1 MELLVI
7 GAFCLELIVCVA
19 LGLPVLVPLAIGL
32 VIFLVYGRLHGSSA
46 RDLALMTARGVST
59 AKGVLESFALIG
71 ILTALWRACGT
82 ISQIVVMTSSLI
94 TPSFVPV
101 ACFLLCGLVS
111 YLMGTSFGTA
121 ATMGVVCATI
131 GNAYGSNPYLLGGAI
146 LAGCYFG
153 DRCSPVSSSALLVRS
168 LTGTN
173 MKNNLALMMRTA
185 AVPLALSLAFYAAAG
200 FATAGSPAGT
210 SGQSGTASML
220 TAFYGYNLFALVP
233 AAIILVL
240 PLAGVGMKRCM
251 AMTSVAAALV
261 CLLMRQSTA
270 ADLAYWS
277 VMGFSCA
284 DAGVN
289 QLMGGGGLISMVNVS
304 LVVCLSSAY
313 SGIFEGTGLLAGV
326 QSHVNAIAEKFGA
339 FAAVLAVSIPASM
352 IACNQTLA
360 IVLTRQLCGP
370 SAESDQQMA
379 IDLENAPVV
388 ISPLVPWS
396 IAGTTIL
403 SLAQAPAGSQIA
415 AVYLWFIV
423 VYQAFCRSKKFFQN
437 SACNL
442 SESPI

>member
-19 LGLPVLVPLAIGL
+19 LDLPVLVPLTIGL
-32 VIFLVYGRLHGSSA
+32 VIFLGYGRAKGHGA
-46 RDLALMTARGVST
+46 RDLGRMTASGVLT

-111 YLMGTSFGTA
+111 YLMGTSFGTG

-131 GNAYGSNPYLLGGAI
+131 GNACGGNPYLLGGAV

-168 LTGTN
+168 LTGTK
-173 MKNNLALMMRTA
+173 MRDNLKAMMRTA
-185 AVPLALSLAFYAAAG
+185 APPLVASLVFYAVAG
-200 FATAGSPAGT
+200 AATAG
-210 SGQSGTASML
+210 ASAQAQTDVSQML
-220 TAFYGYNLFALVP
+220 RAYYEDHLLALVP
-233 AAIILVL
+233 AAIIFAL
-240 PLAGVGMKRCM
+240 PLMGVGMKRCM
-251 AMTSVAAALV
+251 AATSVAAALV
-261 CLLMRQSTA
+261 CVFLQGATPV
-270 ADLAYWS
+270 DLARWA
-277 VMGFSCA
+277 VMGFTA
-284 DAGVN
+284 TDAGVN
-289 QLMGGGGLISMVNVS
+289 QLMAGGGLISMVNVS

-313 SGIFEGTGLLAGV
+313 AGIFEGTGLLAGV
-326 QSHVNAIAEKFGA
+326 QGHVSAVAQKFGP

-370 SAESDQQMA
+370 AEESDTAMA

-396 IAGTTIL
+396 IACTTIL
-403 SLAQAPAGSQIA
+403 TLAQAPVGSEVF
-415 AVYLWFIV
+415 AVYLWLIV

-442 SESPI
+442 GASPI

>member
-32 VIFLVYGRLHGSSA
+32 VIFLWYGKAKGHGA

-82 ISQIVVMTSSLI
+82 ISQIVVMTSGLI

-111 YLMGTSFGTA
+111 YLMGTSFGTG
-121 ATMGVVCATI
+121 ATMGVVCGTI
-131 GNAYGSNPYLLGGAI
+131 GNACGGNPYLLGGAV

-168 LTGTN
+168 LTNTK
-173 MKNNLALMMRTA
+173 MPDNLKAMMRTA
-185 AVPLALSLAFYAAAG
+185 AVPLVASLVFYTVAGVATAAG
-200 FATAGSPAGT
+200 AAQAQTGVA
-210 SGQSGTASML
+210 QML
-220 TAFYGYNLFALVP
+220 TAYYGNHLLALVP
-233 AAIILVL
+233 AAIIFAL
-240 PLAGVGMKRCM
+240 PLMGLGMKRCM
-251 AMTSVAAALV
+251 AATSVAAALV
-261 CLLMRQSTA
+261 CLFLQGATP
-270 ADLAYWS
+270 ADLARWA
-277 VMGFSCA
+277 VFGFTAA

-289 QLMGGGGLISMVNVS
+289 QLMSGGGLLSMVNVS

-313 SGIFEGTGLLAGV
+313 SGIFEGTGLLTGV
-326 QSHVNAIAEKFGA
+326 QGHVSAVAEKFGPY
-339 FAAVLAVSIPASM
+339 AAVLAVSIPASM

-370 SAESDQQMA
+370 AEESDAAMA

-396 IAGTTIL
+396 IACTTIL
-403 SLAQAPAGSQIA
+403 TLAQAPAGSEIF
-415 AVYLWFIV
+415 AVYLWLIV

-442 SESPI
+442 GATPI